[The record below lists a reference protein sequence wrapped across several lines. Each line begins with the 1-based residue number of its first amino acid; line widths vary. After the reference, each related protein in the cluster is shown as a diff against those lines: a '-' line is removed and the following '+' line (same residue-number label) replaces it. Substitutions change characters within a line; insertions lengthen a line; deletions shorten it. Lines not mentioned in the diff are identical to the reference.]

1 MANQPWDDL
10 EYRRIGSVE
19 HGQESVT
26 KACHAL
32 STAAASS
39 R

>member
-1 MANQPWDDL
+1 MANQPRGTL
-10 EYRRIGSVE
+10 EYRRIDAVE

-32 STAAASS
+32 STAAANS